1 MKRPVVGIPC
11 DIKLF
16 HAFPFHAV
24 GEKYI
29 TALTSGA
36 GALPWLIPSL
46 GDDALLDETLGWL
59 DGILL
64 PGSPSNI
71 QPHLYGG
78 APSRAGMLHDPGRDA
93 STLPLVVRA
102 VERGLPVLGICRGA
116 QEVNVAL
123 GGELYQHVQDEPGYF
138 DHRESSDAPLERQY
152 GPAHHVNLTPGGWLA
167 EWAGSERIEVNSLHQ
182 QGVKRLAPGLVV
194 EGVAEDGLVEAF
206 RMDAARGFLLA
217 LQWHPEWQY
226 WNNPVSTA
234 IFRAFGDACRS
245 HRDKRL
251 E

>member
-1 MKRPVVGIPC
+1 MARPIVGIPC
-11 DIKLF
+11 DIKQLSS
-16 HAFPFHAV
+16 FPFHAV

-29 TALTSGA
+29 TAVAGGA

-46 GDDALLDETLGWL
+46 GDSELLDESLGML

-71 QPHLYGG
+71 QPHYYGG
-78 APSRAGMLHDPGRDA
+78 PPSREGMLHDPARDA

-123 GGELYQHVQDEPGYF
+123 GGELYQHVQEEAGYF
-138 DHRESSDAPLERQY
+138 DHREKTDAPLEHQY
-152 GPAHHVNLTPGGWLA
+152 GPIHHVSLTPGGWLA
-167 EWAGSERIEVNSLHQ
+167 EWAGEERIAVNSLHQ

-194 EGVAEDGLVEAF
+194 EGLAEDGLVEAF

-217 LQWHPEWQY
+217 VQWHPEWQY
-226 WNNPVSTA
+226 WNNTVSMA

-245 HRDKRL
+245 HRDKRS